1 MARQLF
7 RKAALDKLASPEQLD
22 VMMEVT
28 SPKSWLG
35 LLAMGAGL
43 AAVIVWGFVGSI
55 STKVE
60 GTGMLLRGEELLSI
74 PAGSAG
80 RISELFV
87 RPGDNVEQGEVV
99 ARVAQE
105 ELEIRIDN
113 LRAEIEQ
120 LEAQARARG
129 VSTDSVIGQLYRQR
143 EDLEAKLEQ
152 EQRALEQG
160 LITRSQVLSTQQ
172 AIANIDQQIA
182 ANRDTQTGR
191 LNLVDS
197 RKRELLELQ
206 SRLATNTA
214 IVSPYSGRVIEVITD
229 LGSVVSPGARVVTME
244 SFDSDITA
252 VFYVPAKDGK
262 RVTPGM
268 PVQVSPATV
277 KAEEYGFILGE
288 VVSVGD
294 YPESPESLQ
303 RTLRNQ
309 NTVDAIIGEGAP
321 FEVVARLVKST
332 STRSGFAWSS
342 STGPPQ
348 QVFSGTPCEAK
359 VKVAE
364 RRPVS
369 YVLPI
374 FKRALGLSE

>member
-7 RKAALDKLASPEQLD
+7 RKAALEKLASPEQLD

-28 SPKSWLG
+28 SPKAWLG
-35 LLAMGAGL
+35 LLAMAVGL
-43 AAVIVWGFVGSI
+43 AAVVTWGFVGTI
-55 STKVE
+55 STKVD
-60 GTGMLLRGEELLSI
+60 GLGMLLRGEALLPI
-74 PAGSAG
+74 TPGTAG
-80 RISELFV
+80 RVSEMFV
-87 RPGDNVEQGEVV
+87 RPGDNVRQGDVI

-113 LRAEIEQ
+113 LRSEIEQ
-120 LEAQARARG
+120 LEIQARAQGR
-129 VSTDSVIGQLYRQR
+129 STESVIDQLYRQR
-143 EDLEAKLEQ
+143 RDLEAKLQQ
-152 EQRALEQG
+152 EQRAFEQG
-160 LITRSQVLSTQQ
+160 LITRSQVLTTQQ

-182 ANRDTQTGR
+182 SNRDTQTGR
-191 LNLVDS
+191 SNVVDS
-197 RKRELLELQ
+197 KKRELLELQ

-214 IVSPYSGRVIEVITD
+214 IVTPYSGRVIEVIAD
-229 LGSVVSPGARVVTME
+229 LGSVVAPGARVVTME

-252 VFYVPAKDGK
+252 VFYVPAQDGK
-262 RVTPGM
+262 RVKPGM
-268 PVQVSPATV
+268 PVQISPATV
-277 KAEEYGFILGE
+277 KVEEYGFILGE

-309 NTVDAIIGEGAP
+309 NTVNALTGQGAP
-321 FEVVARLVKST
+321 FEVVARLIQDPAT
-332 STRSGFAWSS
+332 PSGFAWSS
-342 STGPPQ
+342 SQGPPQ

-359 VKVAE
+359 VKVDE

-374 FKRALGLSE
+374 FKKALGLGE